1 MTEEEWQSLKIFVID
16 KFTNDPFVRDMD
28 IKVESVEPKRAVFS
42 LDVKHNR
49 SNMFGI
55 VHGGVLMTL
64 ADVGMGAACFSCNK
78 KVVTLEANMS
88 FLRSAPVGKHLIA
101 TGSVLHNGNRTLSCE
116 CDITDD
122 EGRLCAR
129 GRGTFFVVGRIQEE
143 R

>member
-1 MTEEEWQSLKIFVID
+1 MTEEEWQSLKTFVID

-101 TGSVLHNGNRTLSCE
+101 TGSIPATVHFHASAISRTMRGGS
-116 CDITDD
+116 
-122 EGRLCAR
+122 AR
-129 GRGTFFVVGRIQEE
+129 AAAARSS
-143 R
+143 